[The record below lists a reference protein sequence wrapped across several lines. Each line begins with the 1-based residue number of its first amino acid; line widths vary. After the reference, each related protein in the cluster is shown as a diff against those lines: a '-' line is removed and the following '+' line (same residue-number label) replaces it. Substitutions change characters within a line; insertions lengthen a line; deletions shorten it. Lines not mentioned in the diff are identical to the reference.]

1 MPGIVVGVDG
11 SDQSR
16 HALEWAIAEAALHAA
31 PLQVVAVHQVAVD
44 AWGLAPMRLPTD
56 AKEREQVQAAAEQ
69 MVDKAVAQAGA
80 KRPPSVQVKTV
91 SGIPAEV
98 LVNAS
103 RDADLLVLGPRG
115 AGGFGRLLLGS
126 VTSQVVH
133 HAECPVTIVPAKKH
147 G

>member
-1 MPGIVVGVDG
+1 MAGIVVGVDG

-16 HALEWAIAEAALHAA
+16 HALEWAIREAALRAA
-31 PLQVVAVHQVAVD
+31 PLEVVAVHQVAVD

-56 AKEREQVQAAAEQ
+56 EKEREQVLAAAQQ
-69 MVDKAVAQAGA
+69 MVDKALAQSGAG
-80 KRPPSVQVKTV
+80 RPPSVQVKAV

-98 LVNAS
+98 LVEAS
-103 RDADLLVLGPRG
+103 HDADMLVLGPRG

-126 VTSQVVH
+126 VSSQVVH
-133 HAECPVTIVPAKKH
+133 HAECPVTIVPARKP